1 MAIKTGKSAL
11 VKAVSELKDADYT
24 KEPDLCDIY
33 RRLKNGRKEFA
44 ELFDKNIK
52 AVMQISSL
60 DLTM

>member
-52 AVMQISSL
+52 AVM
-60 DLTM
+60 